1 MNEGERLVILNFYYF
16 MNYKFDDQEIDQESI
31 QKMIIEI
38 IKNEP
43 TITRNGMANKLNISS
58 TRIKHYLDKMR
69 NNGLIVHKGSTKSG
83 YWEILDK
90 I

>member
-1 MNEGERLVILNFYYF
+1 
-16 MNYKFDDQEIDQESI
+16 
-31 QKMIIEI
+31 
-38 IKNEP
+38 
-43 TITRNGMANKLNISS
+43 MANKLNISF

-90 I
+90 NIIQ